1 MAWEMVVTYRDILL
15 AKNSNIN
22 SVYKTNN
29 GFDFMMEGIFKHIK
43 DLEDFMENL
52 EGRFPIKSKQ
62 VFYIIEDIKREGFM
76 ADPVLFDLNN

>member
-1 MAWEMVVTYRDILL
+1 
-15 AKNSNIN
+15 
-22 SVYKTNN
+22 
-29 GFDFMMEGIFKHIK
+29 MMEGIFKHIK